1 MGARLSR
8 MCAVSEDKWL
18 TWLPFGLLGLATI
31 VSTAAAP
38 TLGDAAADVR
48 WTLALTAVTA
58 VWMLATPRPGPVNYT
73 GRTALAFVL
82 TWMNPFYAIFGVA
95 GFFDVYDVPEG
106 PVGLRR
112 DAGRGHH
119 PGRVAVGRLPTR

>member
-1 MGARLSR
+1 MGAGCEDVS
-8 MCAVSEDKWL
+8 VSEDKWL

-38 TLGDAAADVR
+38 TWGRSGRRPVA
-48 WTLALTAVTA
+48 LALTAVTA

-95 GFFDVYDVPEG
+95 GFFD
-106 PVGLRR
+106 
-112 DAGRGHH
+112 A
-119 PGRVAVGRLPTR
+119 